1 MIGTVID
8 IETTGWL
15 KFETNPTTGVST
27 LSDES
32 EILEVGFI
40 NIDMQ
45 TKKILTHGTLY
56 FYKPY
61 FHVESQAQSVHGLTR
76 EFLKQYEGDFNKN
89 MIALNSLIQ
98 CGCIIGKNSE
108 KFDIPFIK
116 AFIDKHMG
124 RKFDIPLLVSI
135 AGMKKYNGGTISYSD
150 TLAALDMQKIYKDR
164 YHELYEQKYSIA
176 LGKGEDL
183 QANIKAFEEKNNIQ
197 LTQDAITNYTILHNQ
212 CISSNIS
219 SKVFPIPEKP
229 MLSSTKK
236 GKLEDYVEVIPYGE
250 EAAKI
255 VYDSLENKAR
265 ITGAHGALYDCVLTY
280 IVWCDAYNNKLY

>member
-1 MIGTVID
+1 MIGTIID

-32 EILEVGFI
+32 EILEIGFI

-98 CGCIIGKNSE
+98 SGCLIGKNSE

-135 AGMKKYNGGTISYSD
+135 A
-150 TLAALDMQKIYKDR
+150 
-164 YHELYEQKYSIA
+164 E
-176 LGKGEDL
+176 
-183 QANIKAFEEKNNIQ
+183 
-197 LTQDAITNYTILHNQ
+197 
-212 CISSNIS
+212 
-219 SKVFPIPEKP
+219 
-229 MLSSTKK
+229 
-236 GKLEDYVEVIPYGE
+236 
-250 EAAKI
+250 
-255 VYDSLENKAR
+255 
-265 ITGAHGALYDCVLTY
+265 
-280 IVWCDAYNNKLY
+280 